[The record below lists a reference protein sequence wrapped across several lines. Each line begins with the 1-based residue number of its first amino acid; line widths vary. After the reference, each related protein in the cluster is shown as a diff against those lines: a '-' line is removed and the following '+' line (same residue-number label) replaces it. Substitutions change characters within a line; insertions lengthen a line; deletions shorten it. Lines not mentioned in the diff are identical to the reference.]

1 MSGTVSIANMPP
13 RVAEHIAAL
22 AVQVSNIPAFLPFAI
37 DLLPDEQQG
46 VSPDWYTDPEQ
57 FRSVIHV
64 GEWLVLDDHKEDGET
79 DEQVISALLSEES
92 VEHYLDIFPIQEYP
106 NVSLAVI
113 VESRGQWGS
122 WFSGIGLLTSLA
134 DFEEYLLREHSFV
147 IGGGQ
152 SCLDVKDVIRHNR
165 SHNKSLPE

>member
-1 MSGTVSIANMPP
+1 MAGTISIKEMPHQL
-13 RVAEHIAAL
+13 AEYIAPL
-22 AVQVSNIPAFLPFAI
+22 AKQVSMMSSFLPLAI
-37 DLLPDEQQG
+37 DLLPENEQG
-46 VSPDWYTDPEQ
+46 VAPDWYTEPEQ

-64 GEWLVLDDHKEDGET
+64 GKWLVLDDYKEDGET
-79 DEQVISALLSEES
+79 DEQVISALMSEES
-92 VEHYLDIFPIQEYP
+92 DEHYLDIFPIQEYP

-122 WFSGIGLLTSLA
+122 WFSGIGLLTSLP

-165 SHNKSLPE
+165 SNNKSLPE